1 MFSYKGLYIH
11 SGAAMTRAEQQK
23 LTDRQRAVLSYIQS
37 RVEDVGYPPTIREIG
52 EFLGIKST
60 NGVSDH
66 LKALEKKG
74 FLKRDGQKSRAL
86 VPTNDGVSEEPMNN
100 VTRLDFSASNDF
112 VEVPLL
118 GKVAAGSPILAT
130 ENRAGSVKVDSFFL
144 GGTTKQ
150 VFALRVTGDSMI
162 EDGIFDGDYIFVKK
176 QLHAEKGDIVVALI
190 EEEATVKRFFPEG
203 DRIRFQPANARLL
216 PIYVRRDE
224 FRETQIL
231 GVVVGVYRKI
241 D

>member
-1 MFSYKGLYIH
+1 
-11 SGAAMTRAEQQK
+11 MTRADVHK
-23 LTDRQRAVLSYIQS
+23 LTDRQRAVLTFIQS

-74 FLKRDGQKSRAL
+74 FLRREGQKSRAL
-86 VPTNDGVSEEPMNN
+86 VPVMDGPDGAKPDN
-100 VTRLDFSASNDF
+100 VTQVDFTARAPAGRGGEMVD
-112 VEVPLL
+112 VPIL
-118 GKVAAGSPILAT
+118 GKVAAGAPILAA
-130 ENRAGSVKVDSFFL
+130 ENRTGSVKVDSFFL

-150 VFALRVTGDSMI
+150 VFALRVSGDSMI

-176 QLHAEKGDIVVALI
+176 QLHADNGDIVVALI
-190 EEEATVKRFFPEG
+190 EDEATCKRYYPEG
-203 DRIRFQPANARLL
+203 DRIRFQPANARLR
-216 PIYVRRDE
+216 PIYVRRED

-241 D
+241 

>member
-1 MFSYKGLYIH
+1 
-11 SGAAMTRAEQQK
+11 MTRADVHQ
-23 LTDRQRAVLSYIQS
+23 LTDRQRAVLNFIQS

-74 FLKRDGQKSRAL
+74 FLRREGQKSRAL
-86 VPTNDGVSEEPMNN
+86 VPVMEGPRDLPDS
-100 VTRLDFSASNDF
+100 VTRLDFSTASSGGD
-112 VEVPLL
+112 VIEVPLI
-118 GKVAAGSPILAT
+118 GKVAAGAPILAH
-130 ENRAGSVKVDSFFL
+130 ENREGSVKVDSFFL

-150 VFALRVTGDSMI
+150 VFALRVSGDSMI

-190 EEEATVKRFFPEG
+190 EEEATCKRFFPEG
-203 DRIRFQPANARLL
+203 DRIRFQPANARLR
-216 PIYVRRDE
+216 PIYVRRED